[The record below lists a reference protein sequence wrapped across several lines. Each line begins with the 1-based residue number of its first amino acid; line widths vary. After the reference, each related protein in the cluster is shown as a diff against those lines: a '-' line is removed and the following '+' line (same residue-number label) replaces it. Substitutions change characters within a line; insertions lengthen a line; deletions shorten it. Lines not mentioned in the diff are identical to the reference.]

1 MVQLVPYKPC
11 HMNTLYCLFQQLVD
25 LSLNS
30 CTCDGGNPVCPYVD
44 AQMCLL
50 VFTSLYSCAQTPTNG
65 SSVIVGVV
73 DTVESLG
80 IVVASSNNTRSNL
93 TYQSGNLSEFTHGM
107 AL

>member
-1 MVQLVPYKPC
+1 MAVFLFVPMLMLKC
-11 HMNTLYCLFQQLVD
+11 ACLCSRHCISV
-25 LSLNS
+25 
-30 CTCDGGNPVCPYVD
+30 P
-44 AQMCLL
+44 
-50 VFTSLYSCAQTPTNG
+50 QTPTNG